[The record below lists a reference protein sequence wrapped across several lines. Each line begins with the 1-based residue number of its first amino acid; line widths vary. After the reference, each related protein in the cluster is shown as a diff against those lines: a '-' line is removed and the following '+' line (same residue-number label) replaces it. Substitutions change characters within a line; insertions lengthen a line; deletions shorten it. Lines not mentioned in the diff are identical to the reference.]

1 MGWPGAAR
9 FRRAALGT
17 STGTSGWLRTAAA
30 ATFVTRHG
38 NPAVSSELMAE
49 EQAALR
55 RVATLVAGAAMPE
68 ALPRVRTRVKHCPR
82 PRAIL
87 M

>member
-1 MGWPGAAR
+1 VAGTEVLAAV
-9 FRRAALGT
+9 GM
-17 STGTSGWLRTAAA
+17 
-30 ATFVTRHG
+30 
-38 NPAVSSELMAE
+38 SERMAE

-55 RVATLVAGAAMPE
+55 RVATLVAGAGMPE
-68 ALPRVRTRVKHCPR
+68 ALPPIRTRVKHCPR

>member
-1 MGWPGAAR
+1 
-9 FRRAALGT
+9 
-17 STGTSGWLRTAAA
+17 
-30 ATFVTRHG
+30 VTRHG

-68 ALPRVRTRVKHCPR
+68 ALPRYG
-82 PRAIL
+82 RA
-87 M
+87 